1 MNREIEK
8 EGRTIEEAIE
18 AALSELGAARED
30 AQIEILEKEHKG
42 MFGFM
47 SRPARVKVSVI
58 EDDEIKAGGIGAQA
72 EQFLQNIFE
81 KMGLPVEIATTVE
94 ENEIKV
100 EMTGDEMGAVIGRR
114 GETLDA
120 LQYLTTL
127 AVNRSSEEYF
137 KVSLDT
143 ENYRSE
149 REKTLVSLANRLAA
163 KAKRTKRNVSL
174 EPMNSY
180 ERKIIHSALQDDKEV
195 STFSVGDEPNRKIII
210 SPKGAPRRGGGYGQR
225 PRQDMNRR
233 PDHRSEYRPERRPD
247 HKVAED

>member
-1 MNREIEK
+1 
-8 EGRTIEEAIE
+8 
-18 AALSELGAARED
+18 
-30 AQIEILEKEHKG
+30 
-42 MFGFM
+42 
-47 SRPARVKVSVI
+47 
-58 EDDEIKAGGIGAQA
+58 
-72 EQFLQNIFE
+72 
-81 KMGLPVEIATTVE
+81 
-94 ENEIKV
+94 
-100 EMTGDEMGAVIGRR
+100 MGAVIGRR

-174 EPMNSY
+174 EPMNAY

-210 SPKGAPRRGGGYGQR
+210 SPKGCLLYTSHCYLPSAT
-225 PRQDMNRR
+225 
-233 PDHRSEYRPERRPD
+233 
-247 HKVAED
+247 